1 MGAGDIMKN
10 NPRVKINFLDNT
22 ELVFLATSELN
33 PLANLSKLN
42 STSLVA
48 RGKKGFHFSGGSVND
63 NTNETSGCLLDGT
76 YTFYGSATESYDG
89 FMGNELSGDDYSFAT
104 SQYLTIGAAEDG
116 LAIQTLVIKF
126 DGVSGEYAAQMSFS
140 DAINLD
146 GTINTSIT
154 PTTKISND
162 GLVFVHNFGDVA
174 LKQVTL
180 NIEKWSKKN
189 ALAKI
194 SRITT
199 GYVGD
204 YGVDSIKKIDF
215 SINKVN
221 DETQLRFGVSTNSC
235 VIEIIDNDG
244 MVKALYD
251 KDLIGENLEVNISVD
266 GVLQGVFYISDKN
279 SEKGS
284 LVWTFDCVDKL
295 QLLKDIKCPLMPMA
309 NRRITAVTKYVLSGF
324 DISAFWEKAQYTF
337 LGTKNAGY
345 SFFDDGQTLYDLLL
359 KCCQAGAMRIYV
371 DRNGVCKLTRGLM

>member
-22 ELVFLATSELN
+22 ELVFLSTSELN

-116 LAIQTLVIKF
+116 SAIQTLVIKF
-126 DGVSGEYAAQMSFS
+126 DGVSGEYATQMSFS
-140 DAINLD
+140 NAINLD

-162 GLVFVHNFGDVA
+162 GLVFVHNFGNVA

-199 GYVGD
+199 GYAGD
-204 YGVDSIKKIDF
+204 YGVNSIKKIDF

-221 DETQLRFGVSTNSC
+221 DEAQLRFGVSTNSC
-235 VIEIIDNDG
+235 VIDIIDHDG
-244 MVKALYD
+244 MIKVLYD
-251 KDLIGENLEVNISVD
+251 KDLIGENLELTISVD
-266 GVLQGVFYISDKN
+266 GVQQGVFYISDKN

-295 QLLKDIKCPLMPMA
+295 QLLRDVQRPMMPMA
-309 NRRITAVTKYVLSGF
+309 SRSVARIVGYVLSG
-324 DISAFWEKAQYTF
+324 IGITYSWEKSAMTF
-337 LGTKNAGY
+337 CSTKSVGRSY
-345 SFFDDGQTLYDLLL
+345 FDGEQTLYNLLL
-359 KCCQAGAMRIYV
+359 KCCQAGALRIYI
-371 DRNGVCKLTRGLM
+371 DRNNICKITSGVI